1 MSFQSVFFIRTV
13 LKPIFMSVILPVKRA
28 AALLL
33 LGCLVQ
39 SPGCGPFS
47 KTLAIQDIE
56 GHFPQNTIVS
66 AQSGSPVSFD
76 RMMSDLALARVIY
89 IGEKHTRRAHHEIQI
104 RVIQALYARFPD
116 LVVGMEMFD
125 RSYQEVLDQWSSG
138 QLDEETFLKKTHW
151 RANWKYDFGLYRE
164 ILEFI
169 RDNRIPLRALNIP
182 FHIPPKIAVSGL
194 EHLNPDERKYLPE
207 QIDASD
213 AEHRKFVEEIFG
225 RHAGAEGDFENFY
238 MAQCVWEEAM
248 AEAVAQAVDGR
259 VMAVLVGNGHI
270 IKKFGIPNRA
280 FRHTGLPYR
289 TVYPVQADDR
299 DVERSFADYLW
310 VVEGG
315 SRPPH
320 MRPALSKPAVA
331 SAPADRVEP
340 SENQTSNQLHLEKPQ

>member
-1 MSFQSVFFIRTV
+1 
-13 LKPIFMSVILPVKRA
+13 MSVILPVKRA

-33 LGCLVQ
+33 LACLVQ
-39 SPGCGPFS
+39 SPGCGFFP
-47 KTLAIQDIE
+47 KTMAIKDIE
-56 GHFPQNTIVS
+56 GHFPQNTIIS
-66 AQSGSPVSFD
+66 AQAGYAVSFD
-76 RMMSDLALARVIY
+76 RMMADLSLARIIY
-89 IGEKHTRRAHHEIQI
+89 IGEQHTRRAHHDVQLQ
-104 RVIQALYARFPD
+104 VIQALYALFPD

-194 EHLNPDERKYLPE
+194 EHLNTDERKYLPE
-207 QIDASD
+207 QIDTSD
-213 AEHRKFVEEIFG
+213 AEHRKFVEETF
-225 RHAGAEGDFENFY
+225 RHHAGGSFENFY

-248 AEAVAQAVDGR
+248 AEAVAQAVDRR

-270 IKKFGIPNRA
+270 LKKFGVPNRA
-280 FRHTGLPYR
+280 FRRTGLPYR
-289 TVYPVQADDR
+289 TVYPLPMDAR

-310 VVEGG
+310 VAERG
-315 SRPPH
+315 SRPFRMH
-320 MRPALSKPAVA
+320 PAISKPAVA
-331 SAPADRVEP
+331 SAPADRVEK
-340 SENQTSNQLHLEKPQ
+340 SENQPSNQLHLEKPQ